1 MFGYVKPVKGELKLR
16 ELNEFKAF
24 YCGVCTSLQRARYLA
39 KFFLSYD
46 SIFFALLL
54 TSLKGR
60 TLSYRKRFCE
70 IEFRKVAYFES
81 DDITLAA
88 TNFILLLKYKLLD
101 DVKDERNFVKM
112 VLLSILRKFAGEN
125 THNPHL
131 EERLKGL
138 LTELGNL
145 ERYQVPSIDQPTNI
159 FGEIVA
165 IFFQNL
171 EDISPEQKVV
181 LVNLAKHLGRWIYA
195 LDAFDDLEKDA
206 QKHNY
211 NPFLLQFKHE
221 GSTDI
226 QQFIDKIRPQVRE
239 YLFKILDDVIL
250 AYNLLELKTYKGIL
264 DNIVYMG
271 LFEETERVLSRRRT
285 CKRA

>member
-1 MFGYVKPVKGELKLR
+1 MFGYVKPVKSELKLR
-16 ELNEFKAF
+16 ELSEFKAF
-24 YCGVCTSLQRARYLA
+24 YCGVCTSLQSARYLA

-70 IEFRKVAYFES
+70 IGFRKVAYFES
-81 DDITLAA
+81 DDISLAA

-101 DVKDERNFVKM
+101 DVKDERNFVRL
-112 VLLSILRKFAGEN
+112 VLLSILKNFVGE
-125 THNPHL
+125 NPHL
-131 EERLKGL
+131 EEQLIGL
-138 LTELGNL
+138 LAELGIL
-145 ERYQVPSIDQPTNI
+145 ERYQVPSIDQPASI

-165 IFFQNL
+165 IFFHNL

-181 LVNLAKHLGRWIYA
+181 LVNLAKHVGRWIYV

-206 QKHNY
+206 QKRNY
-211 NPFLLQFKHE
+211 NPFLLQFKYDE
-221 GSTDI
+221 STDI
-226 QQFIDKIRPQVRE
+226 RQFIDNIRPQVRE

-264 DNIVYMG
+264 DNIVYLG
-271 LFEETERVLSRRRT
+271 LFEETERILNGKKT
-285 CKRA
+285 CRKA

>member
-1 MFGYVKPVKGELKLR
+1 MFGYVKPMKIELKLR

-54 TSLKGR
+54 TSLKGK

-70 IEFRKVAYFES
+70 IGFRKVAYFES
-81 DDITLAA
+81 DDISLAA

-101 DVKDERNFVKM
+101 DVKDERNFVKL
-112 VLLSILRKFAGEN
+112 VLLSILKNFPGE
-125 THNPHL
+125 NPHL
-131 EERLKGL
+131 EERLTGL
-138 LTELGNL
+138 LAELGIL
-145 ERYQVPSIDQPTNI
+145 ERYQVPSIDQPANI

-165 IFFQNL
+165 IFFHNL

-181 LVNLAKHLGRWIYA
+181 LVNLAKHVGRWIYV
-195 LDAFDDLEKDA
+195 LDAFDDLEKDV
-206 QKHNY
+206 QKRNY
-211 NPFLLQFKHE
+211 NPFLLQFKYE
-221 GSTDI
+221 ESADI
-226 QQFIDKIRPQVRE
+226 RQFIDKIRPQVRE

-264 DNIVYMG
+264 DNIVYLG
-271 LFEETERVLSRRRT
+271 LFEETERILNGKKT
-285 CKRA
+285 CRKA